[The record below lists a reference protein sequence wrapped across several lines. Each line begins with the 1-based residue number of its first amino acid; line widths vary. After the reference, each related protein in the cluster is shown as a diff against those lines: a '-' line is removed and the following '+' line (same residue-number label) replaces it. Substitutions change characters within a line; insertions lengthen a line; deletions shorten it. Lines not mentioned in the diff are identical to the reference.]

1 MKKFDLKSW
10 ITLMVTL
17 TFCILTFYKIVWLHE
32 TDMQDFMTIV
42 TMIYMFYF
50 QKKGSE
56 ENDTTVKQAK
66 NSVAI
71 SESREQSKELQ
82 ENIKA

>member
-17 TFCILTFYKIVWLHE
+17 TFCILTFYRIVWLHE

-50 QKKGSE
+50 QKKGES
-56 ENDTTVKQAK
+56 ENDRT
-66 NSVAI
+66 
-71 SESREQSKELQ
+71 QSSKRD
-82 ENIKA
+82 NP